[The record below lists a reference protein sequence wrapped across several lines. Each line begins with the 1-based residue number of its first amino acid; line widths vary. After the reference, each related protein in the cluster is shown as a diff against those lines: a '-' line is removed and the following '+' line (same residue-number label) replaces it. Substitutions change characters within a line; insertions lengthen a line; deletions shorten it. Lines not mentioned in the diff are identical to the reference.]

1 MIKIGI
7 TGSIASGKT
16 TASKFISRG
25 KGPLF
30 SADKIVKK
38 LYSKTFF
45 KKLLAKKLK
54 IEFNSEFK
62 KIIKNKILREKEI
75 LNKIEKIIHPMVRK
89 EMFTFFKKNKNKKL
103 LFLEIPLLIESKL
116 MKYFDVIIFI
126 KSKKKLRMIRFK
138 FKNSNMKLFSILDN
152 HQIKD
157 VKKMKLCDHIV
168 VNNKS
173 LFILK
178 KNLSNIIKS
187 YE

>member
-62 KIIKNKILREKEI
+62 KIIKNKILREKEE
-75 LNKIEKIIHPMVRK
+75 LQRQEEERREEEKRKKIEEENQIALRE
-89 EMFTFFKKNKNKKL
+89 EMENKKRMEEENKQVQSDDIQIDL
-103 LFLEIPLLIESKL
+103 SEDVANGVYSNFVVTNMNSEEFV
-116 MKYFDVIIFI
+116 FDFTYLQPYANKGSVRSRVIM
-126 KSKKKLRMIRFK
+126 SPRNAKKL
-138 FKNSNMKLFSILDN
+138 
-152 HQIKD
+152 HQI
-157 VKKMKLCDHIV
+157 
-168 VNNKS
+168 
-173 LFILK
+173 FT
-178 KNLSNIIKS
+178 
-187 YE
+187 

>member
-89 EMFTFFKKNKNKKL
+89 EMFTFLKRIKIKNFYFWKL
-103 LFLEIPLLIESKL
+103 
-116 MKYFDVIIFI
+116 
-126 KSKKKLRMIRFK
+126 
-138 FKNSNMKLFSILDN
+138 
-152 HQIKD
+152 H
-157 VKKMKLCDHIV
+157 C
-168 VNNKS
+168 
-173 LFILK
+173 
-178 KNLSNIIKS
+178 
-187 YE
+187 